1 MVRFVGFIGS
11 DSLEN
16 KKCYSRVSEKR
27 RTLPST
33 SRRAY
38 IDVKRSHL
46 QLAPL
51 EMSISYPTEFSTVR
65 AKATLLTRSQ
75 MKKYAHE
82 MNTITLRRLFKA
94 KYNEPI

>member
-27 RTLPST
+27 RTLPYST
-33 SRRAY
+33 RRAY

-51 EMSISYPTEFSTVR
+51 EMSISYPTEFSTVW
-65 AKATLLTRSQ
+65 ALGTLLTSSQ
-75 MKKYAHE
+75 MKKYA
-82 MNTITLRRLFKA
+82 MTSNANL
-94 KYNEPI
+94 N

>member
-27 RTLPST
+27 RTLPYST
-33 SRRAY
+33 RRAY

-51 EMSISYPTEFSTVR
+51 EMSISYPTEFSTVW
-65 AKATLLTRSQ
+65 AKATLLKLTSSQ
-75 MKKYAHE
+75 MKKKYAHD
-82 MNTITLRRLFKA
+82 MNAMT
-94 KYNEPI
+94 YNGPGH

>member
-1 MVRFVGFIGS
+1 MGS
-11 DSLEN
+11 DRIVVQE
-16 KKCYSRVSEKR
+16 KFHSRVSEKR

-51 EMSISYPTEFSTVR
+51 EMSISYPTEFSTVW
-65 AKATLLTRSQ
+65 AKATLLTSSQ

-82 MNTITLRRLFKA
+82 MNAMTSNVTATLYGQLQ
-94 KYNEPI
+94 

>member
-1 MVRFVGFIGS
+1 MGS

-27 RTLPST
+27 RTLPYT

-51 EMSISYPTEFSTVR
+51 EMSISYPTEFSTVW
-65 AKATLLTRSQ
+65 AKATLLTSSQ
-75 MKKYAHE
+75 MKKYAHK
-82 MNTITLRRLFKA
+82 MNAMTSNVTATL
-94 KYNEPI
+94 